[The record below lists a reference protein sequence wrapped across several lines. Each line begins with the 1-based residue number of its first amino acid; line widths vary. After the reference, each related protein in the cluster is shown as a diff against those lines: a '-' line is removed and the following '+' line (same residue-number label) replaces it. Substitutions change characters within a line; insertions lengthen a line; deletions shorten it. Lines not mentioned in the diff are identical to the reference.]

1 MEVGTATG
9 MVETDGMVMLDGMA
23 AADGMVGDTA
33 ENPIA
38 PHRGRTL
45 GPEMI
50 SLGAGSQTL
59 LAT

>member
-1 MEVGTATG
+1 
-9 MVETDGMVMLDGMA
+9 MVMLDGMA
-23 AADGMVGDTA
+23 VADGMVGGTA

-45 GPEMI
+45 GPEMV
-50 SLGAGSQTL
+50 SLGAGSQKL